1 MFFKTTSLDDI
12 LFHSKACEYMPRLN
26 GVDHKFVCYMCNYGT
41 YKMELIRAHVCSH
54 SGEKPFKCRFC
65 SYRGTRRNHLL
76 EHERNKHKPDKI
88 TVRSK
93 KYPKVKELGS
103 GKKTITIGCPS
114 PSNRDGFVEE
124 ELYDEHESILKSI
137 LSQLS
142 VP

>member
-1 MFFKTTSLDDI
+1 MVLHCKKCPSMNHKDRKYQCFKCDYRCDGKPS
-12 LFHSKACEYMPRLN
+12 
-26 GVDHKFVCYMCNYGT
+26 
-41 YKMELIRAHVCSH
+41 IRAHICRH

-137 LSQLS
+137 LSQLN